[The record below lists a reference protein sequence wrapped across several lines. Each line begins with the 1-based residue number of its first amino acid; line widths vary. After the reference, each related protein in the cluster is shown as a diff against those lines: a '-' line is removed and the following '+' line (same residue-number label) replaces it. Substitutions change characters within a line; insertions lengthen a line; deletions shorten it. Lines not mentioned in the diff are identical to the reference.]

1 MLIALIYLQKERR
14 YKLPVVYSLLVY
26 ALRAGFM
33 CCMIGINYKAHNC
46 VHKPVFFSMIFS
58 KKLESFYGFYADSRF
73 FLEDTEK
80 TLG

>member
-33 CCMIGINYKAHNC
+33 CCMITQIL
-46 VHKPVFFSMIFS
+46 VSFS
-58 KKLESFYGFYADSRF
+58 KTPKKPLVKFP
-73 FLEDTEK
+73 DT
-80 TLG
+80 